1 MKRTGRPVTPNHN
14 RERIMD
20 MARGKLF
27 SEYERELI
35 RIGIER
41 GFNSVQIARAIERTP
56 QGVRRQINVMRAADR
71 LAVSVFQAVADA
83 DAARVFENE

>member
-1 MKRTGRPVTPNHN
+1 
-14 RERIMD
+14 
-20 MARGKLF
+20 MARGKHF

-41 GFNSVQIARAIERTP
+41 GLNSVQIAEAIERTP

-71 LAVSVFQAVADA
+71 LAVTVFGCVAEA
-83 DAARVFENE
+83 DAARVFESE

>member
-1 MKRTGRPVTPNHN
+1 
-14 RERIMD
+14 MD
-20 MARGKLF
+20 MARGKHF

-41 GFNSVQIARAIERTP
+41 GLNSVQIAQAMERTP

-71 LAVSVFQAVADA
+71 MAVTVFGFVADA
-83 DAARVFENE
+83 EAARVFESE

>member
-1 MKRTGRPVTPNHN
+1 
-14 RERIMD
+14 MD